1 MIFPER
7 GMLKVIFE
15 NGELG
20 LLTMLAF
27 GALILLHY
35 FLFREYAVMGK
46 LQEKRLTEMEQLI
59 KKEVHRSQSF
69 SNQPLEISQ
78 LNAKTDEKLE
88 LIKLQVEAMKKREE
102 MSNSD

>member
-1 MIFPER
+1 
-7 GMLKVIFE
+7 MLKVIFE

-20 LLTMLAF
+20 LLTLLAF

-35 FLFREYAVMGK
+35 LLFREYAVMGK
-46 LQEKRLTEMEQLI
+46 SQEKRLIEMEQLV
-59 KKEVHRSQSF
+59 KKEIHRSQSL

-78 LNAKTDEKLE
+78 LKAETDEKLE

-102 MSNSD
+102 ISKSD